1 VLHRDI
7 KPSNVVVRPD
17 GSPALVDFGSVRRIF
32 RAAEESGSTVAG
44 TYGYMPFEQYMGQA
58 SPASDFFALGA
69 TLLHLVTG
77 RPPRDFV
84 DADGQIAVPD
94 ELPGDARLRPIIARM
109 LRPSP
114 AERFATAAE
123 IRHALLA
130 PPLLPAV
137 FPTPSVTRARPVGRT
152 APDPSLLLPIPRPIE
167 GATAALLERVAPTA
181 WELMDTS
188 SKPTDEVGILDVVSL
203 VVFSIA
209 TAGILPLVFF
219 TMARARR
226 RRLRRFFR
234 EGIPALAE
242 VLSIRP
248 EPAAFARQL
257 ARVTYEFEVDRVVH
271 RDTDSLLPAVA
282 DRWQPGDR
290 LQILYLPESDF
301 DSVIVSPR

>member
-1 VLHRDI
+1 
-7 KPSNVVVRPD
+7 
-17 GSPALVDFGSVRRIF
+17 
-32 RAAEESGSTVAG
+32 
-44 TYGYMPFEQYMGQA
+44 MPYEQYMGQA

-69 TLLHLVTG
+69 TFLHLLTG
-77 RPPRDFV
+77 RPPRDFI
-84 DADGQIAVPD
+84 DEGGEINVPD
-94 ELPGDARLRPIIARM
+94 ELPGDPRLRPILGRM

-114 AERFATAAE
+114 AERFASARD
-123 IRHALLA
+123 IRHALLSPANLVPVTA
-130 PPLLPAV
+130 P
-137 FPTPSVTRARPVGRT
+137 RGRPVGRT
-152 APDPSLLLPIPRPIE
+152 APDPALLRPVPRPIE
-167 GATAALLERVAPTA
+167 GATAVLLDRVAPSA

-188 SKPTDEVGILDVVSL
+188 AKPTEDVGIFDVLSL

-209 TAGILPLVFF
+209 TAGILPLAFV

-234 EGIPALAE
+234 EGIPALAR

-257 ARVTYEFEVDRVVH
+257 ARVGYEFEVGSVVH
-271 RDTDSLLPAVA
+271 RDTDTVLPAVA
-282 DRWQPGDR
+282 DRWQPGDL

>member
-7 KPSNVVVRPD
+7 KPSNVIVRPD

-32 RAAEESGSTVAG
+32 LAAEESGSTIAG
-44 TYGYMPFEQYMGQA
+44 TYGYMPYEQYMGQA

-69 TLLHLVTG
+69 TFLHLLTG

-84 DADGQIAVPD
+84 DDGGRINVPG
-94 ELPGDARLRPIIARM
+94 ELPGDPRLRPIIARM

-114 AERFATAAE
+114 AERFASARD
-123 IRHALLA
+123 IRHALLS
-130 PPLLPAV
+130 PVNLGV
-137 FPTPSVTRARPVGRT
+137 SVAATQTRPVGRT
-152 APDPSLLLPIPRPIE
+152 APDPALLRPVPRTID
-167 GATAALLERVAPTA
+167 GATAALLDRVAPSA

-188 SKPTDEVGILDVVSL
+188 SKPTEDVGVFDVLSL
-203 VVFSIA
+203 VFFSIA
-209 TAGILPLVFF
+209 TAGILPLVFV

-226 RRLRRFFR
+226 RRLRHFFR
-234 EGIPALAE
+234 DGIPALAR

-257 ARVTYEFEVDRVVH
+257 ARVAYEFEVDSVVH
-271 RDTDSLLPAVA
+271 RDTDTVVPAVA
-282 DRWQPGDR
+282 DRWQPGDL
-290 LQILYLPESDF
+290 LQILYLPGSDF